1 MEGVETTTT
10 VVEEKAVKAV
20 KAVVV
25 AVPTLQYDHLL
36 SLYRA

>member
-1 MEGVETTTT
+1 VEGVETTTT
-10 VVEEKAVKAV
+10 VVAEKAV

-25 AVPTLQYDHLL
+25 AVPTLHYNHLL